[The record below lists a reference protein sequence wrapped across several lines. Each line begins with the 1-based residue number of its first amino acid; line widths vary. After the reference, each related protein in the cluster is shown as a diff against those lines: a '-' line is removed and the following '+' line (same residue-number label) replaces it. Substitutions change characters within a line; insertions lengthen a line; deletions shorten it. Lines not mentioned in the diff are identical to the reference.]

1 MQNIKNSYIRYC
13 LPSSMT
19 KVAKEVKAIVVPY
32 SITTNEPLSNLFIFV
47 KVIQN
52 FKQKAGVLFNLE
64 AR

>member
-1 MQNIKNSYIRYC
+1 
-13 LPSSMT
+13 MT